1 MNRANLC
8 RPVANQRTPY
18 YILYSMK
25 TNSLKACLL
34 AARPKTLTAALIPV
48 ATATAMAY
56 ADDVMRWQPAV
67 LCALFAIWM
76 QIAANFINDLY
87 DFKRGTDTAER
98 LGPKRACAQGW
109 ITPKAMGWGI
119 AVMLVLAG
127 ICGCALLMYGG
138 LWLIGLGLSCVLFAF
153 LYTTLMSY
161 HGLGD
166 LLVWVFFG
174 FVPVIGTYYVQA
186 GTLTQNVWLLS
197 AACGLCV
204 DTLLVLNNYRDRDT
218 DRVAGKRTIV
228 VLFGERFG
236 SLAYLLQGIAAYICV
251 AFLALDGNLWLAILP
266 SFYLLPHYLT
276 WRKMVQINHGPA
288 LNRILG
294 FTSRNMLTFALL
306 VVLAYVSDKI
316 LV

>member
-1 MNRANLC
+1 MT
-8 RPVANQRTPY
+8 TP
-18 YILYSMK
+18 
-25 TNSLKACLL
+25 NSLKAWVL
-34 AARPKTLTAALIPV
+34 AARPKTLSAALIPV

-56 ADDVMRWQPAV
+56 AHHTMKWQAAL
-67 LCALFAIWM
+67 LCALFAILM
-76 QIAANFINDLY
+76 QVASNFINDLY
-87 DFKRGTDTAER
+87 DFNKGTDTAER

-109 ITPKAMGWGI
+109 ITPRAMRIGIIIMLIAASITGLSLISFGGWW
-119 AVMLVLAG
+119 LV
-127 ICGCALLMYGG
+127 
-138 LWLIGLGLSCVLFAF
+138 GLGASCIVFAF
-153 LYTTLMSY
+153 LYTTIMSY

-186 GTLTQNVWLLS
+186 GGLHPDVWLLS

-218 DRVAGKRTIV
+218 DSKAGKRTIV

-236 SLAYLLQGIAAYICV
+236 SLAYLLQGIAAYACV
-251 AFLALDGNLWLAILP
+251 AMLALNGNQWLAILP
-266 SFYLLPHYLT
+266 AFYLLPHYLT
-276 WRKMVQINHGPA
+276 WRKMVQINSGPQ

-306 VVLAYVSDKI
+306 VVAAYLSYNI
-316 LV
+316 